1 MGGDPMTV
9 SSEYLDLVKLTADF
23 DIEIGDDAS
32 TDSTES
38 DGVGISTV
46 ISYLLTPLDFVIHLV
61 DAWIEDRVKK
71 IIKKTA
77 HLRKRYY

>member
-1 MGGDPMTV
+1 M
-9 SSEYLDLVKLTADF
+9 
-23 DIEIGDDAS
+23 
-32 TDSTES
+32 
-38 DGVGISTV
+38 

-77 HLRKRYY
+77 HLDNLTLIGFNIFTLLNLALCWASVIQLMFP